1 MKRVMGILMVV
12 VGVSLVLLGLL
23 FIVGASGQAYRYIA
37 AVIMLAL
44 GGALA
49 GLGVRFFKHADAASP
64 EQLRAE
70 ILDLA
75 RRRNG
80 EISESDV
87 AATLGRRADGA
98 DAVLAQMVRDRIC
111 DRRQRDGAT
120 FYLFEELQPRLMV
133 RRCEFCKTELPLQ
146 EALTECPNC
155 GGTIKTQVES
165 RSLSGKD
172 AYSMDEE

>member
-1 MKRVMGILMVV
+1 MKRVLGILMVI

-23 FIVGASGQAYRYIA
+23 FIVGASGRAYRYIA

-49 GLGVRFFKHADAASP
+49 GVGVRFFKHAEAASP

-75 RRRNG
+75 RRHNG
-80 EISESDV
+80 EISEADV
-87 AATLGRRADGA
+87 AAAMGRRASGA
-98 DAVLAQMVRDRIC
+98 DAVLEQMVCDGIC
-111 DRRQRDGAT
+111 DRRRRHGAT
-120 FYLFEELQPRLMV
+120 YYLFEELQPRLMV

-146 EALTECPNC
+146 EELTECPNC
-155 GGTIKTQVES
+155 GGTIKTGVES
-165 RSLSGKD
+165 RSLSGQD
-172 AYSMDEE
+172 TYSMDD